1 MLDVIGSQLDLIYLS
16 HWAAEIGVADLWQAL
31 WDEFQKP

>member
-1 MLDVIGSQLDLIYLS
+1 VIGASLDAVYIE

-31 WDEFQKP
+31 RDEFEKK